1 MNLTKNMKIF
11 GSILLAIVIVGMPLY
26 QMTVSVFGSNEQ
38 NEALPSTVDPIVH
51 PPFPQPPVCVMDYST
66 AIRMTIETTF
76 YLGEDIDLNQYFMDP
91 DTKVLDYSVVF
102 RDTIANVILNDHYLE
117 SVTTYDEPSYSYI
130 TVYASDGWSMAS
142 YDFILVVS
150 DREIIGLDEDTA
162 VTIDVRQYVPFMFE
176 EYSIECS
183 GDISAT
189 LDYDYYLYIN
199 MDIAPF
205 ENWWGNGMVTLS
217 IYDEPNF
224 FPIPPFP
231 TPPSTIP
238 PFAIPPDESG
248 SSSLIPTLTYGCF
261 EFDVGVN
268 PVNDPPTTLNELTY
282 QFLVTENAAADLP
295 NPVPL
300 DEMFEDVDSQLEYS
314 WISTNE
320 LGSIGIKDSKIVS
333 FAGGPIAGDDA
344 ITLVAFDEEYMA
356 TFPIAMTIVPR
367 TLVEMSEDI
376 GYLLDLQ
383 NFVDM
388 TTQDYIA
395 ESSGNVVVGAISTHT
410 PSISLDPKQDW
421 FGDETVSIATFP
433 KTFSINPPYGP
444 IIIECVPPG
453 PSIPPMPA
461 NTVYGMYEFDI
472 NVAGVNDPPYI
483 AIEPSVTMLED
494 CNAVDAFNLQE
505 CFGDVDSQLQYS
517 LEVSE
522 GQITA
527 YAGLA
532 GGVSVLSESNWFGT
546 GTVTITASDGEF
558 TASQEVPVQVLP
570 VNDIPFATDAD
581 CLFTLD
587 EDTNISISLDE
598 LISDVDDALW
608 FSYVTS
614 NANSTVRL
622 NEMSWDIT
630 VEPDQNWNGIISM
643 MVYGSD
649 GESQLARNL
658 ILNVAPVNDQ
668 PEIISTDGMTTTEDT
683 PVDIDLSTY
692 ITDVDSE
699 LEYSIFSSQGRLLC
713 ERVQGSIWSLSTS
726 VEQWNGC
733 ETISVVAYDGEFM
746 IIQNIDIVV
755 QAVNDMPVSVTTI
768 TNVTMAEDTVCS
780 FAVRDMFEDVD
791 GDGLTYTFETD
802 AALQYEFI
810 SETGTLTV
818 IPNENWNGNTEVRIF
833 ASDGSLQTGIEI
845 PASVSPVN
853 DPPYLING
861 IQSIALVAGNSTNI
875 SLSGLFSD
883 IDSHVLTIQ
892 VLGTDNLEV
901 TPMDAY
907 GVFNIRSLDSWEGS
921 QTLLVRVS
929 DGEDVTETRMT
940 VSTYVPDVTVEAA
953 VQGGGFMDNVYWM
966 MFGMAMAVVIFVAY
980 TATETRKMNSKTE
993 AHKGHTL

>member
-1 MNLTKNMKIF
+1 MYLTKNMKIF

-38 NEALPSTVDPIVH
+38 NEALPSTVDPIV
-51 PPFPQPPVCVMDYST
+51 PPPIHEPPVCVIDYST
-66 AIRMTIETTF
+66 MIHMTTRTTF
-76 YLGEDIDLNQYFMDP
+76 YLGQDIDLDKYFMDP
-91 DTKVLDYSVVF
+91 DTKDLDYSVVF
-102 RDTIANVILNDHYLE
+102 RDTVANVILNDHYLE

-231 TPPSTIP
+231 TPPCPIP
-238 PFAIPPDESG
+238 PFDESG
-248 SSSLIPTLTYGCF
+248 LSSLVSTHTYGCF

-268 PVNDPPTTLNELTY
+268 SVNDPPIALNELTY
-282 QFLVTENAAADLP
+282 QLLVTENTAADLP

-320 LGSIGIKDSKIVS
+320 LGSIGIKDSKIAS
-333 FAGGPIAGDDA
+333 ISGGPITGDDT

-356 TFPIAMTIVPR
+356 TFEIAMTVVPR
-367 TLVEMSEDI
+367 TMVEMSEDTTC
-376 GYLLDLQ
+376 LLNLQ
-383 NFVDM
+383 NYVVM
-388 TTQDYIA
+388 TTQDYLA

-421 FGDETVSIATFP
+421 FGDETVSIAAFP

-444 IIIECVPPG
+444 IIIDCVPPG

-461 NTVYGMYEFDI
+461 DKVYGMYEFDI

-483 AIEPSVTMLED
+483 AIEPTVTILED
-494 CNAVDAFNLQE
+494 CNAVDAFNLEE
-505 CFGDVDSQLQYS
+505 CFGDVDSQLLYS

-522 GQITA
+522 GQMTA
-527 YAGLA
+527 YAGLG
-532 GGVSVLSESNWFGT
+532 GGVSLFPASNWFGT
-546 GTVTITASDGEF
+546 GTVTIAASDGEF
-558 TASQEVPVQVLP
+558 AASQGVPVQVLP

-581 CLFTLD
+581 CLFTMD

-614 NANSTVRL
+614 NANSTVQL
-622 NEMSWDIT
+622 NETTWDLM
-630 VEPDQNWNGIISM
+630 VVPDENWNGIISM
-643 MVYGSD
+643 IVYGSD

-658 ILNVAPVNDQ
+658 VLNVTPVNDQ
-668 PEIISTDGMTTTEDT
+668 PEIISTDGMTMTEDT

-692 ITDVDSE
+692 ITDVDNQ
-699 LEYSIFSSQGRLLC
+699 LEYSVFSSQGRFLC

-746 IIQNIDIVV
+746 LIQNIDVAV

-791 GDGLTYTFETD
+791 GDELTYTFETD
-802 AALQYEFI
+802 AALQYEFV

-845 PASVSPVN
+845 PVSVSPIN

-875 SLSGLFSD
+875 SLSGLFGD
-883 IDSHVLTIQ
+883 IDSHVLTIE
-892 VLGTDNLEV
+892 VLGTKNLEV
-901 TPMDAY
+901 TTMDAY

-929 DGEDVTETRMT
+929 DGEDVTETMMT
-940 VSTYVPDVTVEAA
+940 VSTYIPDVTMEAA
-953 VQGGGFMDNVYWM
+953 VPGSGFVDNVYWM

-980 TATETRKMNSKTE
+980 TATETRKMNSRTE
-993 AHKGHTL
+993 AHKGGIL